1 MVLEYAPAGAVAAN
15 TPVDLP
21 GGTRAQRLSRVVRFT
36 GSDGTAAATSTVLSI
51 VTAAPG
57 AGQCRLVGESQIEF
71 GDALTAA
78 NKVTIEGDELGSRP
92 IAA

>member
-1 MVLEYAPAGAVAAN
+1 MVLEYTPAGAVTAN
-15 TPVDLP
+15 TPVALP
-21 GGTRAQRLSRVVRFT
+21 GGARMQRLTRVTLFT
-36 GSDGTAAATSTVLSI
+36 GSDGTVAAAASELTI
-51 VTAAPG
+51 VTDAPE
-57 AGQCRLVGESQIEF
+57 AGECRLVGDGQIEF